1 MKAKSF
7 IIIIILTIILVGC
20 TNNSVISDFSS
31 IENTMNYIEKCDYRG
46 VNNKG
51 NYEFAE
57 ALKRFLSNLE
67 NDNFK
72 LHTQEFNIK
81 TASNIEFSI
90 IADDKKIVLDGEN
103 TVFSSIND
111 QNGKIENVFIT
122 DNLEKIC
129 EGEKYIYI
137 SKDVKNLVKAKRNP
151 NILAIVVST
160 DIENPDTGT
169 IINDEV
175 STLFVDKLTLEKIKE
190 LIGLKV
196 DITQKIEINEENL
209 ENIYTIYSTKECK
222 DAIVITSHFDSTG
235 KSEGKYSKG
244 ILDNGSGLAITLDLL
259 ESTVAN
265 ELNTD
270 KDIIFAFVN
279 SEELLMLGSKELS
292 KYLDDKYENVL
303 NVNLDCLGEKGIET
317 VSYGMSDSVSK
328 EVVEREIEK
337 IFGSYPLKKVDSYPS
352 DNKNFNNHIYIYNF
366 DILNN
371 SDIHT
376 SKDSIEI
383 VDIKKL
389 QDLSDKMY
397 EFLKAIINIDMKTL
411 LREDIQ
417 YTEAIKKQVDY
428 INSLNFGEY
437 VFYNTHDNP
446 NDIMF
451 FIQDSYRKELDDL
464 SEISDKFCSSFKRG
478 DRKYKI
484 YAVFDLPPISYNN
497 QALDEINNYFDE
509 IMDFKT
515 LVKTY
520 EITDFMISSYDAD
533 TYNEYIFSVQKSV
546 VEDEEEYQKEW
557 IQRNLKD
564 VVMVKDG
571 SKDLYIG
578 YLDNDEVTKV
588 PKVII
593 TTLPVEENY
602 YTYTL
607 NIIDEELMKL
617 NEEDLIKLFNKHM
630 EDVYKV
636 INGNLN

>member
-7 IIIIILTIILVGC
+7 IIIIFITLLLVGC
-20 TNNSVISDFSS
+20 TNNGLISDFSS
-31 IENTMNYIEKCDYRG
+31 IENTINYIEKCDYRG

-72 LHTQEFNIK
+72 LYTQEFNIK
-81 TASNIEFSI
+81 TANNKFSI
-90 IADDKKIVLDGEN
+90 TADDIKIVLDGEN

-129 EGEKYIYI
+129 EGVKYIYI
-137 SKDVKNLVKAKRNP
+137 SKDVKNLGKAKRNP
-151 NILAIVVST
+151 NILATVVST

-169 IINDEV
+169 IINDEAP
-175 STLFVDKLTLEKIKE
+175 TLFVDKLTLEKIKE

-209 ENIYTIYSTKECK
+209 ENIYTIYSTRECK

-244 ILDNGSGLAITLDLL
+244 ILDNGSGLAIMLNLL
-259 ESTVAN
+259 ERTVAN

-279 SEELLMLGSKELS
+279 SEELSMLGSKELS
-292 KYLDDKYENVL
+292 KYLDDKYEKVL

-352 DNKNFNNHIYIYNF
+352 DNENFNNHIYIYNF

-389 QDLSDKMY
+389 EDLSDKMY

-411 LREDIQ
+411 LREDMQ

-437 VFYNTHDNP
+437 VFYNAHDNP

-451 FIQDSYRKELDDL
+451 FIQDRYRKELDDL
-464 SEISDKFCSSFKRG
+464 SEITDQFCSSFKRG

-497 QALDEINNYFDE
+497 QELNEINNYFDE
-509 IMDFKT
+509 IPDFKT
-515 LVKTY
+515 LVKEY
-520 EITDFMISSYDAD
+520 EITTFEIRSSDAD
-533 TYNEYIFSVQKSV
+533 TYNDYIFSV
-546 VEDEEEYQKEW
+546 
-557 IQRNLKD
+557 
-564 VVMVKDG
+564 
-571 SKDLYIG
+571 
-578 YLDNDEVTKV
+578 
-588 PKVII
+588 
-593 TTLPVEENY
+593 
-602 YTYTL
+602 
-607 NIIDEELMKL
+607 
-617 NEEDLIKLFNKHM
+617 
-630 EDVYKV
+630 
-636 INGNLN
+636 